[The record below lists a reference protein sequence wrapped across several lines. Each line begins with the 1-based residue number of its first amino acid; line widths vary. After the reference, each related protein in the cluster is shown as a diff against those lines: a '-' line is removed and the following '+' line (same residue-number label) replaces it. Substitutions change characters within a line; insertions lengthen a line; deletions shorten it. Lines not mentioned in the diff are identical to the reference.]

1 MSTKFIVKNIV
12 VFLSLLDSQLSN
24 FIDLKSTFLLSVV
37 QTMKKCAA
45 EGERLESCKTTRYKD
60 YFWDALPLYIWVVFF
75 FSLWE
80 YQNPSV
86 RCRASADSGRSCF
99 QSEVCFAFEIIHVS
113 QLRTT
118 VIKFWI
124 SRRVFFSNKTI
135 CSPNENNLW
144 GSR

>member
-60 YFWDALPLYIWVVFF
+60 YF
-75 FSLWE
+75 
-80 YQNPSV
+80 
-86 RCRASADSGRSCF
+86 
-99 QSEVCFAFEIIHVS
+99 
-113 QLRTT
+113 
-118 VIKFWI
+118 
-124 SRRVFFSNKTI
+124 
-135 CSPNENNLW
+135 
-144 GSR
+144 